1 MDAMK
6 REQGS
11 KVLVQSA
18 KYVLVVWD
26 ASMSD
31 DKLTKDLAAL
41 HDL

>member
-1 MDAMK
+1 MR

-26 ASMSD
+26 ASD
-31 DKLTKDLAAL
+31 NKLTKDLAAL